1 MPEPAGDAALSP
13 DENTRVPGTQ
23 IGRFELVEQIGE
35 GSMGAVFTARHMAS
49 GRTVVMKLLPRELT
63 EDEAFVARF
72 LEKNQGVVELH
83 HPNIVQCIDVGRDNG
98 ECYFAMEFVEGKT
111 LREVLDE
118 EGRIEEE
125 QALRMVMGLASA
137 LAHANE
143 YGHVHGRIKPENI
156 MITADGSAKLADLGL
171 ARAARTV
178 GETDADG
185 ELTPSPEYLAPE
197 QARGHSYIDVRADI
211 CALGAVLFHMVTG
224 DPPYGGSTP
233 ESTLD
238 RVVTGHVRDPKER
251 NPVLA
256 NATCELIGQMMAKRR
271 RDRPQDPAMVV
282 KAIQAILESRA
293 FRFSRTSAM
302 GDDVVVGSLQVPA
315 FVPPRSRS
323 RMALIF
329 GWGAV
334 AVVMLVIIAR
344 GCG

>member
-1 MPEPAGDAALSP
+1 
-13 DENTRVPGTQ
+13 
-23 IGRFELVEQIGE
+23 
-35 GSMGAVFTARHMAS
+35 
-49 GRTVVMKLLPRELT
+49 
-63 EDEAFVARF
+63 
-72 LEKNQGVVELH
+72 
-83 HPNIVQCIDVGRDNG
+83 
-98 ECYFAMEFVEGKT
+98 MEFIEGRT
-111 LREVLDE
+111 LREVLDD

-178 GETDADG
+178 GDTDADG

-197 QARGHSYIDVRADI
+197 QARGHSYIDIRADI

-238 RVVTGHVRDPKER
+238 RVVTGHVRDPKQR

-256 NATCELIGQMMAKRR
+256 NATCELVEQMMAKRR

-282 KAIQAILESRA
+282 KSIQTILESRA

-315 FVPPRSRS
+315 FVPPRKRN
-323 RMALIF
+323 RFALIF

-334 AVVMLVIIAR
+334 AVVMLVLVAR
-344 GCG
+344 GCS